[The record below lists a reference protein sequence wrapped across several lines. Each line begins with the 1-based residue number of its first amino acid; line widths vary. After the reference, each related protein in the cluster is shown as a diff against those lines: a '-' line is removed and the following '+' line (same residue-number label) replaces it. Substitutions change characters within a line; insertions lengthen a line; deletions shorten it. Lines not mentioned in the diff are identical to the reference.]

1 MTTPRD
7 RTNAEPSP
15 LRASVR
21 RVTASPLSSIGAPPH
36 IWFILPPMVTVTFLV
51 ACCNRV
57 RERDVMVTRT
67 RFDDSEC
74 PVARS
79 VDAIG
84 DWWSLLIVR
93 DAFDGSRRFGEF
105 QRSLG
110 VAKNILTARLR
121 ALVAGGVLESVPAS
135 DGSAYREYVL
145 TPKAKRSSPSSW
157 HCGSGANRISSPPRT
172 TLTVGRPPAGT
183 SPPRTGSAVRGR
195 ATAEPRRHHRP
206 QDLHP
211 VI

>member
-1 MTTPRD
+1 
-7 RTNAEPSP
+7 
-15 LRASVR
+15 
-21 RVTASPLSSIGAPPH
+21 
-36 IWFILPPMVTVTFLV
+36 MVS
-51 ACCNRV
+51 RK
-57 RERDVMVTRT
+57 
-67 RFDDSEC
+67 RFDDSDC

-121 ALVAGGVLESVPAS
+121 TLVAGGVLASVPAS

-145 TPKAKRSSPSSW
+145 TPKGEALFPVIVALRQWGEQHFFAPGEPHS
-157 HCGSGANRISSPPRT
+157 RLVDRRR
-172 TLTVGRPPAGT
+172 GRPLRALEVL
-183 SPPRTGSAVRGR
+183 SADGR
-195 ATAEPRRHHRP
+195 PLKPDDTAVHKVA
-206 QDLHP
+206 DA
-211 VI
+211 

>member
-1 MTTPRD
+1 
-7 RTNAEPSP
+7 
-15 LRASVR
+15 
-21 RVTASPLSSIGAPPH
+21 
-36 IWFILPPMVTVTFLV
+36 
-51 ACCNRV
+51 
-57 RERDVMVTRT
+57 MVTRT

-121 ALVAGGVLESVPAS
+121 TLVTGGVLESVPAS
-135 DGSAYREYVL
+135 DGSAYHEYAL
-145 TPKAKRSSPSSW
+145 TPKGKA
-157 HCGSGANRISSPPRT
+157 
-172 TLTVGRPPAGT
+172 LF
-183 SPPRTGSAVRGR
+183 
-195 ATAEPRRHHRP
+195 
-206 QDLHP
+206 P
-211 VI
+211 VIVALRQWGEQNFFAPGEEHSQLIDRRQGQRLPTLDVRSADGRRLNPDDTTVHKAPTQ

>member
-1 MTTPRD
+1 
-7 RTNAEPSP
+7 
-15 LRASVR
+15 
-21 RVTASPLSSIGAPPH
+21 
-36 IWFILPPMVTVTFLV
+36 MV
-51 ACCNRV
+51 N
-57 RERDVMVTRT
+57 RT

-121 ALVAGGVLESVPAS
+121 TLVAGGVLESVPAS

-145 TPKAKRSSPSSW
+145 TPKGKA
-157 HCGSGANRISSPPRT
+157 
-172 TLTVGRPPAGT
+172 LF
-183 SPPRTGSAVRGR
+183 
-195 ATAEPRRHHRP
+195 
-206 QDLHP
+206 P
-211 VI
+211 VIVALRQWGEQNFFAPGEPHSQLVDRRQGQCLRPLEVLSADGRRLNPDDTIVHKIDTQ

>member
-1 MTTPRD
+1 
-7 RTNAEPSP
+7 
-15 LRASVR
+15 
-21 RVTASPLSSIGAPPH
+21 
-36 IWFILPPMVTVTFLV
+36 
-51 ACCNRV
+51 
-57 RERDVMVTRT
+57 MVTRT
-67 RFDDSEC
+67 RFDDSDC

-121 ALVAGGVLESVPAS
+121 TLVAGGVLESVPAS

-145 TPKAKRSSPSSW
+145 TPKGEALFPVIVALRQWGEGNSFAPGEAHSQ
-157 HCGSGANRISSPPRT
+157 
-172 TLTVGRPPAGT
+172 LVD
-183 SPPRTGSAVRGR
+183 
-195 ATAEPRRHHRP
+195 RRHKRP
-206 QDLHP
+206 LRALEVLSADGRRLDPEDTTVHK
-211 VI
+211 VSAE

>member
-1 MTTPRD
+1 
-7 RTNAEPSP
+7 
-15 LRASVR
+15 
-21 RVTASPLSSIGAPPH
+21 
-36 IWFILPPMVTVTFLV
+36 
-51 ACCNRV
+51 
-57 RERDVMVTRT
+57 MVTRT

-110 VAKNILTARLR
+110 VAKNILSARLR
-121 ALVAGGVLESVPAS
+121 TLVAGGVLEVVPAA

-145 TPKAKRSSPSSW
+145 TPKGKA
-157 HCGSGANRISSPPRT
+157 
-172 TLTVGRPPAGT
+172 LF
-183 SPPRTGSAVRGR
+183 
-195 ATAEPRRHHRP
+195 
-206 QDLHP
+206 P
-211 VI
+211 VIVALRQWGEQHFFASGEPHSELADRRQGHRLRALEVLSADGRRMDPDDTIVHKVSTQ

>member
-1 MTTPRD
+1 
-7 RTNAEPSP
+7 
-15 LRASVR
+15 
-21 RVTASPLSSIGAPPH
+21 
-36 IWFILPPMVTVTFLV
+36 
-51 ACCNRV
+51 
-57 RERDVMVTRT
+57 MVTRT

-121 ALVAGGVLESVPAS
+121 TLVAGGILEAVPAS

-145 TPKAKRSSPSSW
+145 TPKGKA
-157 HCGSGANRISSPPRT
+157 
-172 TLTVGRPPAGT
+172 LF
-183 SPPRTGSAVRGR
+183 
-195 ATAEPRRHHRP
+195 
-206 QDLHP
+206 P
-211 VI
+211 VIVALRQWGEENFFAPGEPHSQLVDRRQEHRLRPLEVLSADGRRLNPDDTVVHKVSTR

>member
-1 MTTPRD
+1 
-7 RTNAEPSP
+7 
-15 LRASVR
+15 
-21 RVTASPLSSIGAPPH
+21 
-36 IWFILPPMVTVTFLV
+36 
-51 ACCNRV
+51 
-57 RERDVMVTRT
+57 MVTRT

-110 VAKNILTARLR
+110 VAKNILSARLR
-121 ALVAGGVLESVPAS
+121 TLAAGGVLESVPAA

-145 TPKAKRSSPSSW
+145 TPKGKA
-157 HCGSGANRISSPPRT
+157 
-172 TLTVGRPPAGT
+172 LF
-183 SPPRTGSAVRGR
+183 
-195 ATAEPRRHHRP
+195 
-206 QDLHP
+206 P
-211 VI
+211 VIVALRQWGEQHFFASGEPHSELVDRRQGHRLRALEVLSADGRRLDPDDTIVHKVSTQ

>member
-1 MTTPRD
+1 
-7 RTNAEPSP
+7 
-15 LRASVR
+15 
-21 RVTASPLSSIGAPPH
+21 
-36 IWFILPPMVTVTFLV
+36 
-51 ACCNRV
+51 
-57 RERDVMVTRT
+57 MVTRT
-67 RFDDSEC
+67 RLDDSPC

-121 ALVAGGVLESVPAS
+121 TLVAGGVLESVPAS

-145 TPKAKRSSPSSW
+145 TAK
-157 HCGSGANRISSPPRT
+157 
-172 TLTVGRPPAGT
+172 
-183 SPPRTGSAVRGR
+183 GR
-195 ATAEPRRHHRP
+195 ALFPVVVALRQWGEEYFFGPDEPHSRLVDREQGCGLRP
-206 QDLHP
+206 LEVRAADGRLVGP
-211 VI
+211 DDTTVRKVSPG

>member
-1 MTTPRD
+1 
-7 RTNAEPSP
+7 
-15 LRASVR
+15 
-21 RVTASPLSSIGAPPH
+21 
-36 IWFILPPMVTVTFLV
+36 
-51 ACCNRV
+51 
-57 RERDVMVTRT
+57 MVTRT

-105 QRSLG
+105 QRGLG

-121 ALVAGGVLESVPAS
+121 TLVAGGVLESVPAS

-145 TPKAKRSSPSSW
+145 TPKGEALFPVVVALRQWGEQNSFAPGEPHSQLVDRERGKPLRPLEVLSSDGRRLNPED
-157 HCGSGANRISSPPRT
+157 T
-172 TLTVGRPPAGT
+172 TVHK
-183 SPPRTGSAVRGR
+183 VR
-195 ATAEPRRHHRP
+195 
-206 QDLHP
+206 
-211 VI
+211 

>member
-1 MTTPRD
+1 
-7 RTNAEPSP
+7 
-15 LRASVR
+15 
-21 RVTASPLSSIGAPPH
+21 
-36 IWFILPPMVTVTFLV
+36 
-51 ACCNRV
+51 
-57 RERDVMVTRT
+57 MVTRT
-67 RFDDSEC
+67 RFDDSDC

-121 ALVAGGVLESVPAS
+121 ALVAGGVLETVPAS

-145 TPKAKRSSPSSW
+145 TPK
-157 HCGSGANRISSPPRT
+157 
-172 TLTVGRPPAGT
+172 
-183 SPPRTGSAVRGR
+183 GR
-195 ATAEPRRHHRP
+195 ALFPVVVALRQWGEQHFFAPGEPHSRLVDREHGQGLRPLEIRAADGRVLDPDDTTVRKVPTA
-206 QDLHP
+206 
-211 VI
+211 

>member
-1 MTTPRD
+1 
-7 RTNAEPSP
+7 
-15 LRASVR
+15 
-21 RVTASPLSSIGAPPH
+21 
-36 IWFILPPMVTVTFLV
+36 
-51 ACCNRV
+51 
-57 RERDVMVTRT
+57 MVTRT

-79 VDAIG
+79 VNAIG

-121 ALVAGGVLESVPAS
+121 TLVAGGVLASVPAS

-145 TPKAKRSSPSSW
+145 TPKGEA
-157 HCGSGANRISSPPRT
+157 
-172 TLTVGRPPAGT
+172 LF
-183 SPPRTGSAVRGR
+183 
-195 ATAEPRRHHRP
+195 
-206 QDLHP
+206 P
-211 VI
+211 VIVALRQWGEQHYFSPGEPHSELVDRREGQRLRPLEVRSADGRRLDPGDTAVHKVPTR

>member
-1 MTTPRD
+1 
-7 RTNAEPSP
+7 
-15 LRASVR
+15 
-21 RVTASPLSSIGAPPH
+21 
-36 IWFILPPMVTVTFLV
+36 
-51 ACCNRV
+51 
-57 RERDVMVTRT
+57 MVTRT
-67 RFDDSEC
+67 RFDDSDC

-121 ALVAGGVLESVPAS
+121 TLVAGGVLESAPAS

-145 TPKAKRSSPSSW
+145 TPKGEA
-157 HCGSGANRISSPPRT
+157 
-172 TLTVGRPPAGT
+172 LF
-183 SPPRTGSAVRGR
+183 
-195 ATAEPRRHHRP
+195 
-206 QDLHP
+206 P
-211 VI
+211 VIVALRQWGEQNFFAPGEPHSQLVDRRAGNPLRPVEIRSADGRRLDPEDTTVHKLPAK

>member
-1 MTTPRD
+1 
-7 RTNAEPSP
+7 
-15 LRASVR
+15 
-21 RVTASPLSSIGAPPH
+21 
-36 IWFILPPMVTVTFLV
+36 
-51 ACCNRV
+51 
-57 RERDVMVTRT
+57 MVTRT
-67 RFDDSEC
+67 RFDDSDC

-121 ALVAGGVLESVPAS
+121 TLVDGGVLASVPAS

-145 TPKAKRSSPSSW
+145 TPKGKALFPVIVALRQWGEQNFFAP
-157 HCGSGANRISSPPRT
+157 G
-172 TLTVGRPPAGT
+172 
-183 SPPRTGSAVRGR
+183 
-195 ATAEPRRHHRP
+195 EPRSRLVDRRRGQPLRP
-206 QDLHP
+206 LETLSEDGRRLDP
-211 VI
+211 DDTTVLKVPAP

>member
-1 MTTPRD
+1 
-7 RTNAEPSP
+7 
-15 LRASVR
+15 
-21 RVTASPLSSIGAPPH
+21 
-36 IWFILPPMVTVTFLV
+36 MVS
-51 ACCNRV
+51 
-57 RERDVMVTRT
+57 RT

-121 ALVAGGVLESVPAS
+121 TLVAGGILESVPAS

-145 TPKAKRSSPSSW
+145 TPKGEA
-157 HCGSGANRISSPPRT
+157 
-172 TLTVGRPPAGT
+172 LF
-183 SPPRTGSAVRGR
+183 
-195 ATAEPRRHHRP
+195 
-206 QDLHP
+206 P
-211 VI
+211 VIVALRQWGEENFFAPGEPHSELVDRRQGQPLRALDVLAADGRRLRPDDTVVRKVTSVDGS

>member
-1 MTTPRD
+1 
-7 RTNAEPSP
+7 
-15 LRASVR
+15 
-21 RVTASPLSSIGAPPH
+21 
-36 IWFILPPMVTVTFLV
+36 
-51 ACCNRV
+51 
-57 RERDVMVTRT
+57 MVTRT
-67 RFDDSEC
+67 RFDDSDC

-121 ALVAGGVLESVPAS
+121 SLVAGGVLESVPAS

-145 TPKAKRSSPSSW
+145 TPKGKA
-157 HCGSGANRISSPPRT
+157 
-172 TLTVGRPPAGT
+172 LF
-183 SPPRTGSAVRGR
+183 
-195 ATAEPRRHHRP
+195 
-206 QDLHP
+206 P
-211 VI
+211 VIVALRQWGEQNFFAPGEPHSELVDRREGRRLRALEVLSEDGRRLDPDDTAVHKVIGDR

>member
-1 MTTPRD
+1 
-7 RTNAEPSP
+7 
-15 LRASVR
+15 
-21 RVTASPLSSIGAPPH
+21 
-36 IWFILPPMVTVTFLV
+36 
-51 ACCNRV
+51 
-57 RERDVMVTRT
+57 MVTRT

-121 ALVAGGVLESVPAS
+121 TLVAGGVLASVPAS

-145 TPKAKRSSPSSW
+145 TPKGQA
-157 HCGSGANRISSPPRT
+157 
-172 TLTVGRPPAGT
+172 LF
-183 SPPRTGSAVRGR
+183 
-195 ATAEPRRHHRP
+195 
-206 QDLHP
+206 P
-211 VI
+211 VIVALRQWGEQNFFAPGEPHSQLVDRSQGQGLRPLEVLSSDGRRLAPEDTTVHKVPST

>member
-1 MTTPRD
+1 
-7 RTNAEPSP
+7 
-15 LRASVR
+15 
-21 RVTASPLSSIGAPPH
+21 
-36 IWFILPPMVTVTFLV
+36 
-51 ACCNRV
+51 
-57 RERDVMVTRT
+57 MVTRT

-121 ALVAGGVLESVPAS
+121 TLVAGGVLASVPAS

-145 TPKAKRSSPSSW
+145 TPKGQA
-157 HCGSGANRISSPPRT
+157 
-172 TLTVGRPPAGT
+172 LF
-183 SPPRTGSAVRGR
+183 
-195 ATAEPRRHHRP
+195 
-206 QDLHP
+206 P
-211 VI
+211 VIVALRQWGEQNFFAPGEPHSQLVDRSQGQGLRPLEVLSSDGRRLAPEDTTVHKVPSA

>member
-1 MTTPRD
+1 
-7 RTNAEPSP
+7 
-15 LRASVR
+15 
-21 RVTASPLSSIGAPPH
+21 
-36 IWFILPPMVTVTFLV
+36 
-51 ACCNRV
+51 
-57 RERDVMVTRT
+57 MVTRT

-121 ALVAGGVLESVPAS
+121 ALVAGGVLASVPAS

-145 TPKAKRSSPSSW
+145 TPKGKA
-157 HCGSGANRISSPPRT
+157 
-172 TLTVGRPPAGT
+172 LF
-183 SPPRTGSAVRGR
+183 
-195 ATAEPRRHHRP
+195 
-206 QDLHP
+206 P
-211 VI
+211 VIVALRQWGEQNFFAPDEPHSRLVDRRQERPLRPLEVLAADGRRLDPDDTTVHKVSPTR